1 MNGSL
6 IRRLINLGFVPSAGY
21 LPHNGSVILFNL
33 EKNWVQ
39 DRHRQQSLLINT
51 PPVIDSAA
59 FTKMAKDS
67 CNKSVSFIEESP
79 VYTNYLSKF
88 CEPCSAQ
95 PRPDEC
101 CDVFDISKLGF
112 NEDKI
117 LHCVHFYG
125 EHVAHAGLME
135 FDQMKECYHKYS
147 TFFRLLHNFNPANFV
162 IKSVSDTTIQLMYKS
177 GKDFMIPL
185 QETRYL
191 KPDESDI
198 LVLQS
203 MTFLCNWYLAIIL
216 DKFQNDLPPNYSA
229 FHPRLAPYHV
239 GIIPADLNDQDIEH
253 VSNKICNNLNKN
265 GVLSKI
271 FGSETASGELG
282 VPFDVLVDQ
291 QCVMEEQVSLLD
303 RKNGSLHVV
312 PNINKLPEIFRLYW
326 SSVLD

>member
-1 MNGSL
+1 MNSNL
-6 IRRLINLGFVPSAGY
+6 LRKLINLGFIPSAGY

-39 DRHRQQSLLINT
+39 DQHRQQSLLINA
-51 PPVIDSAA
+51 PPVINSAA
-59 FTKMAKDS
+59 FKTMAEDS

-79 VYTNYLSKF
+79 VYTNYLSKY
-88 CEPCSAQ
+88 CGSCSDQ
-95 PRPDEC
+95 LRPDEC

-112 NEDKI
+112 HQDKI
-117 LHCVHFYG
+117 LHCLNFYAK
-125 EHVAHAGLME
+125 HVAHAGLME
-135 FDQMKECYHKYS
+135 FDQMKENYHKYS
-147 TFFRLLHNFNPANFV
+147 RFFRLLHNFNQANFV
-162 IKSVSDTTIQLMYKS
+162 LKTSSESTIQLMFKS

-185 QETRYL
+185 QETRYY
-191 KPDESDI
+191 KPENSEV

-203 MTFLCNWYLAIIL
+203 MTYLCNWYLAIIL
-216 DKFQNDLPPNYSA
+216 DKFQNDLPPNYSS

-239 GIIPADLNDQDIEH
+239 GIIPADQDNQDIDNI
-253 VSNKICNNLNKN
+253 SNKICNSLNKS

-271 FGSETASGELG
+271 FGSENASGELG
-282 VPFDVLVDQ
+282 IPFDVLVDQ

-312 PNINKLPEIFRLYW
+312 PNIDKLPEIFRLYW